1 MNWGEFVRLSR
12 ERLPSEYEEEER
24 IAVIERLIEG
34 RCGMRRIDLVI
45 RRADVIEAEA
55 ETRLMDDLARLER
68 GEPVQYVLGRA
79 PFMGMNLQVSPAVLI
94 PRQETE
100 EVVRQAMDKVRSWM
114 ARYPGTRLRILDV
127 GTGSGCIAI
136 SLAKAFPDGEVIGID
151 ISDAALEIARRN
163 SSEQDAAVHFLQ
175 ADVLQET
182 QLSEM
187 PFHLIVSNPPYI
199 PQADEATLHSRVRD
213 HEPPQALFSPT
224 EDPLLY
230 YRVIAERASRWLVPG
245 GWLIFEIHS
254 GTGSETEDLLKTA
267 GLVDTSHLRDLNGN
281 ERIVLGRLP
290 DDVAGPGK

>member
-1 MNWGEFVRLSR
+1 MTSAKGIFHGPYFSMRTAEDFVVSFTQDHPVLHQDGANQGIRRDPSEPQSGKFERTLHEPDIQHVAKLGRKRWFRSSPYFRRMNWGEFVRLSR

-34 RCGMRRIDLVI
+34 RCSMRRIDLVI

-100 EVVRQAMDKVRSWM
+100 EVVRQAMDKARSWM

-136 SLAKAFPDGEVIGID
+136 SLAKAFP
-151 ISDAALEIARRN
+151 
-163 SSEQDAAVHFLQ
+163 
-175 ADVLQET
+175 
-182 QLSEM
+182 M
-187 PFHLIVSNPPYI
+187 
-199 PQADEATLHSRVRD
+199 VR
-213 HEPPQALFSPT
+213 
-224 EDPLLY
+224 
-230 YRVIAERASRWLVPG
+230 
-245 GWLIFEIHS
+245 
-254 GTGSETEDLLKTA
+254 
-267 GLVDTSHLRDLNGN
+267 
-281 ERIVLGRLP
+281 
-290 DDVAGPGK
+290 